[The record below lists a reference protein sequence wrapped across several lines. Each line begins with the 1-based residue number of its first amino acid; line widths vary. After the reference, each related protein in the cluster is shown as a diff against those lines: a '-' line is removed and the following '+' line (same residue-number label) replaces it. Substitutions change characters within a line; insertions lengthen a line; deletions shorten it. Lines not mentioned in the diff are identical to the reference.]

1 MYPCTK
7 FHLIWRTSDFLGPN
21 FLKENVNEKNFE
33 KINIKI
39 EISISLSTSV
49 PNFSQFE
56 ELQIL
61 GPNLPQKYE

>member
-1 MYPCTK
+1 MYSCTK
-7 FHLIWRTSDFLGPN
+7 FHLIWRASDFLGPN
-21 FLKENVNEKNFE
+21 FLKENVNEKIFE
-33 KINIKI
+33 EINIKI
-39 EISISLSTSV
+39 EISISLSTSA

>member
-1 MYPCTK
+1 MYPYTK
-7 FHLIWRTSDFLGPN
+7 FHLIWRTSDFVGPN
-21 FLKENVNEKNFE
+21 FLKENMNDKNFE

-39 EISISLSTSV
+39 EISISLSTSAQ
-49 PNFSQFE
+49 NFSQFE

>member
-7 FHLIWRTSDFLGPN
+7 FHLIWRASDFLGPN
-21 FLKENVNEKNFE
+21 FLKENVNEKIFE
-33 KINIKI
+33 EINIKI
-39 EISISLSTSV
+39 EISISLSTSA

>member
-7 FHLIWRTSDFLGPN
+7 FHLIWRASDFLGPN
-21 FLKENVNEKNFE
+21 FLKENVNEKFFE
-33 KINIKI
+33 EINIKI
-39 EISISLSTSV
+39 EISISLSTSA

>member
-21 FLKENVNEKNFE
+21 FLKENVNEKFFE

-39 EISISLSTSV
+39 EISISLSTSA

>member
-7 FHLIWRTSDFLGPN
+7 FHLIWRTSDFLRPN
-21 FLKENVNEKNFE
+21 FLKENVNEKIFE

-39 EISISLSTSV
+39 EISISLSTSAQ
-49 PNFSQFE
+49 NFSQFE